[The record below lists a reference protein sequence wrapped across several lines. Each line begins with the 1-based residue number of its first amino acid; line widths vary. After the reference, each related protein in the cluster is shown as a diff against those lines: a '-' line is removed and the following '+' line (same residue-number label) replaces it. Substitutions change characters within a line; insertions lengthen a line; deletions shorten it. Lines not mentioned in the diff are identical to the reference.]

1 MEQASLSQCD
11 SLRETHAAKVTEGF
25 THFNPFAHSRVRRK
39 MLAEPDLGSGDLFLF
54 RWGSGSMLVHEVNYA
69 RDDVGTEA

>member
-1 MEQASLSQCD
+1 
-11 SLRETHAAKVTEGF
+11 
-25 THFNPFAHSRVRRK
+25 

-54 RWGSGSMLVHEVNYA
+54 RRGSGSMLVHEVNYA